1 MLEFIAPEVLSAL
14 VNKATDKQ
22 SAAALAI
29 AFTNDTVM
37 SDAQYEYLQEW
48 YSPDD
53 MMTCV
58 YQYIL
63 EKKLILA

>member
-1 MLEFIAPEVLSAL
+1 MLEFIASEVLDAL
-14 VNKATDKQ
+14 ANQATDKQ

-29 AFTNDTVM
+29 AFTNETVM
-37 SDAQYEYLQEW
+37 YDAQYEYLQEW

-53 MMTCV
+53 VMTFV

-63 EKKLILA
+63 ERIA